1 MARKLNLSAM
11 ALAKTGMICGL
22 VALSTGSVH
31 LAWGSVVNPMSA
43 GSIGAKPSEASAM
56 LAILQAGTETTFVPD
71 ALVARPLFSASRRQ
85 PVQPEPVVEPP
96 PNPISSAPPPE
107 EPPPSYIVGGL
118 IVSDGVRKILLK
130 REQREAAKW
139 LSQGEMTGE
148 GWTIVSIKTD
158 GAILER
164 GGREFAVPLRMIVN
178 AQ

>member
-1 MARKLNLSAM
+1 MFSAM
-11 ALAKTGMICGL
+11 TLAKAGAVCGL

-31 LAWGSVVNPMSA
+31 FAWGSVAHPMSA
-43 GSIGAKPSEASAM
+43 DAFEDKRSDASTMVAV
-56 LAILQAGTETTFVPD
+56 LQAGADTTFVPD
-71 ALVARPLFSASRRQ
+71 ALVTRPLFSASRRQ

-96 PNPISSAPPPE
+96 VEAASVASSPE
-107 EPPPSYIVGGL
+107 EPPPSYIVGGV
-118 IVSDGVRKILLK
+118 IVSAGVRKILLR

-158 GAILER
+158 GAVLER
-164 GGREFAVPLRMIVN
+164 GGREFAVPLRINVN